1 MKKSKLTATLVS
13 SFIGALA
20 LTSCGD
26 TATTSKLTPSDNGTL
41 IELTGY
47 NGETE
52 KLSVMTEE
60 MYQKYT
66 ESQDGV
72 KMFYNAVLES
82 LIRYEYPKLAAQLGS
97 KLKDFSVLEAEAT
110 RKVESSKQTAANSGN
125 YDQEWANILAAHD
138 CETEEDLKQYYLYD
152 LEKTELTDRYFKDNE
167 ADLKDEYIGVD
178 ENWNLVTTQKDNVDS
193 VYPYH
198 VIHILVKLEAEDT
211 NYNRGTI
218 SVANAKALKDV
229 VLKLIDG
236 DYLFEN
242 VAKNVSDD
250 TGSKVEYGDVGLMT
264 TKTSFYNEFKLGTW
278 AFDAILSGV
287 NEEVD
292 ADHATTAKPQ
302 NDVIYQAMG
311 LDKDA
316 EVVTLTDDTH
326 IEKKNIQSL
335 IASEMV
341 TRVKTPVSN
350 ATAYSKIPTVPY
362 DVFMKIGDA
371 AEEDKLPDGTA
382 PKAGDVALPRNVLFN
397 QYLNFH
403 SPFVITAEDLA
414 PETADWSDKT
424 PTWKHDFTD
433 GKSYDGST
441 EKAEGGLI
449 ILNNNFQAD
458 KIAGLGKDVLCTKS
472 GDVIIG
478 VRSQAGIH
486 FMVMR
491 KSIFKATNEAVGKET
506 QSLQNYYT
514 TDVEAATA
522 ATAGENYINMKVST
536 EAYYKGRADT
546 LKSAFKSTSDFDTA
560 YDYRLYEYLINN
572 SVVTNIKFFDGEAA
586 DSAMKAA
593 IDKYIAL
600 LREEANDT
608 AREKINTEGWQT
620 YLMKL
625 TTQNNERAM
634 EKSLVPATCAF
645 KFGDSAYTDEFKEG
659 NKCYVK

>member
-20 LTSCGD
+20 LTSCGN
-26 TATTSKLTPSDNGTL
+26 TATTSRITPSDNGTL

-52 KLSVMTEE
+52 KLSVLTEE

-82 LIRYEYPKLAAQLGS
+82 LIRYEYPKLAALPGS
-97 KLKDFSVLEAEAT
+97 KLKQFSVLEAEADT
-110 RKVESSKQTAANSGN
+110 KVQSSKETAANSGN
-125 YDQEWANILAAHD
+125 YDEEWANILKAHD

-167 ADLKDEYIGVD
+167 PDLKDEYIGVD
-178 ENWNLVTTQKDNVDS
+178 EDWNLVTTQKDNVDS

-198 VIHILVKLEAEDT
+198 IIHVLVKLEAEDT

-242 VAKNVSDD
+242 IAKNVSDD

-264 TKTSFYNEFKLGTW
+264 TKTSFYNEFKLGIY
-278 AFDAILSGV
+278 AYDAIMSGI
-287 NEEVD
+287 NDQD
-292 ADHATTAKPQ
+292 ATNKA
-302 NDVIYQAMG
+302 IYEAMG
-311 LDKDA
+311 LDDA
-316 EVVTLTDDTH
+316 AKVTTLTDDTH
-326 IEKKNIQSL
+326 IEKELVQNLIQS
-335 IASEMV
+335 EMID
-341 TRVKTPVSN
+341 RVKTPVSN
-350 ATAYSKIPTVPY
+350 AEAYTKIPTVPY
-362 DVFMKIGDA
+362 DVFMKIGDV
-371 AEEDKLPDGTA
+371 AEQDKLPDGTS
-382 PKAGDVALPRNVLFN
+382 PKAGDVVLPRNVLFN

-414 PETADWSDKT
+414 DETADWSDET
-424 PTWKHDFTD
+424 PTWNHNFDD
-433 GKSYDGST
+433 GKSYKEST
-441 EKAEGGLI
+441 VKQEGGLI
-449 ILNNNFQAD
+449 IHNNNFQSG
-458 KIAGLGKDVLCTKS
+458 KIAGLGKDVLCNKN

-491 KSIFKATNEAVGKET
+491 KSIFKATNEAAGKVA
-506 QSLQNYYT
+506 QSLQDYYT

-522 ATAGENYINMKVST
+522 ATAGETYINMKSNSA
-536 EAYYKGRADT
+536 ESYYKNRAET
-546 LKSAFKSTSDFDTA
+546 LKSAFKSTSDFDVA
-560 YDYRLYEYLINN
+560 YDYRLYEYLTHNE
-572 SVVTNIKFFDGEAA
+572 VVTNITFFDQEGT
-586 DSAMKAA
+586 DSAMKEA
-593 IDKYIAL
+593 INKYIDL
-600 LREEANDT
+600 LREEANDS
-608 AREKINTEGWQT
+608 AHEKINKEGWEA

-634 EKSLVPATCAF
+634 EHSLVPATCAF
-645 KFGDSAYTDEFKEG
+645 KFGDSAYSNEFQEG

>member
-20 LTSCGD
+20 LTSCGN
-26 TATTSKLTPSDNGTL
+26 TATTSRITPSDNGTL

-52 KLSVMTEE
+52 KLSVLTEE

-82 LIRYEYPKLAAQLGS
+82 LIRYEYPKLAALPGS
-97 KLKDFSVLEAEAT
+97 KLKQFSVLEAEADT
-110 RKVESSKQTAANSGN
+110 KVQSSKETAANSGN
-125 YDQEWANILAAHD
+125 YDEEWANILKAHD

-167 ADLKDEYIGVD
+167 PDLKDEYIGVD
-178 ENWNLVTTQKDNVDS
+178 EDWNLVTTQKDNVDS

-198 VIHILVKLEAEDT
+198 IIHVLVKLEAEDT

-242 VAKNVSDD
+242 IAKNVSDD

-264 TKTSFYNEFKLGTW
+264 TKTSFYNEFKLGIY
-278 AFDAILSGV
+278 AYDAIMSGI
-287 NEEVD
+287 NDQD
-292 ADHATTAKPQ
+292 ATNKA
-302 NDVIYQAMG
+302 IYEAMG
-311 LDKDA
+311 LDDA
-316 EVVTLTDDTH
+316 AKVTTLTDDTH
-326 IEKKNIQSL
+326 IEKELVQNLIQS
-335 IASEMV
+335 EMID
-341 TRVKTPVSN
+341 RVKTPVSN
-350 ATAYSKIPTVPY
+350 AEAYTKIPTVPY
-362 DVFMKIGDA
+362 DVFMKIGDV
-371 AEEDKLPDGTA
+371 AEQDKLPDGTS
-382 PKAGDVALPRNVLFN
+382 PKAGDVVLPRNVLFN

-414 PETADWSDKT
+414 DETADWSDET
-424 PTWKHDFTD
+424 PTWNHNFDD
-433 GKSYDGST
+433 GKSYKEST
-441 EKAEGGLI
+441 VKQEGGLI
-449 ILNNNFQAD
+449 IHNNNFQSG
-458 KIAGLGKDVLCTKS
+458 KIAGLGKDVLCNKN

-491 KSIFKATNEAVGKET
+491 KSIFKATNEAAGKVA
-506 QSLQNYYT
+506 QSLQDYYT

-522 ATAGENYINMKVST
+522 ATAGETYINMKSNSA
-536 EAYYKGRADT
+536 ESYYKNRAET
-546 LKSAFKSTSDFDTA
+546 LKSAFKSTSDFDVA
-560 YDYRLYEYLINN
+560 YDYRLYEYLTHNE
-572 SVVTNIKFFDGEAA
+572 VVTNITFFDQEGT
-586 DSAMKAA
+586 DSAMKEA
-593 IDKYIAL
+593 INKYIDL
-600 LREEANDT
+600 LREEANDS
-608 AREKINTEGWQT
+608 AHEKINKEGWEA

-625 TTQNNERAM
+625 TTQNNEREM
-634 EKSLVPATCAF
+634 TKSLVPATCAF
-645 KFGDSAYTDEFKEG
+645 KFGDSAYSNEFQEG

>member
-26 TATTSKLTPSDNGTL
+26 TATSSKLTPSDNGTL

-52 KLSVMTEE
+52 KLSVLTEE

-82 LIRYEYPKLAAQLGS
+82 LIRYEYPKLAALPGS
-97 KLKDFSVLEAEAT
+97 KLKQFSVLEAEADT
-110 RKVESSKQTAANSGN
+110 KVQSSKETAANSGN
-125 YDQEWANILAAHD
+125 YDEEWANILKAHD

-167 ADLKDEYIGVD
+167 PDLKDEYIGVD
-178 ENWNLVTTQKDNVDS
+178 EDWNLVTTQKKDVDS

-198 VIHILVKLEAEDT
+198 IIHVLVKLEAEDT

-242 VAKNVSDD
+242 IAKNVSDD

-264 TKTSFYNEFKLGTW
+264 TKTSFYNEFKLGIY
-278 AFDAILSGV
+278 AYDAIMSGI
-287 NEEVD
+287 NNQD
-292 ADHATTAKPQ
+292 SSNKA
-302 NDVIYQAMG
+302 IYEAMG
-311 LDKDA
+311 LDNAAK
-316 EVVTLTDDTH
+316 VTTLTDDTH
-326 IEKKNIQSL
+326 IEKELVKDLIQS
-335 IASEMV
+335 EMID
-341 TRVKTPVSN
+341 RVKTPVSN
-350 ATAYSKIPTVPY
+350 AAAYTKIPTVPY
-362 DVFMKIGDA
+362 DVFMKIGDV
-371 AEEDKLPDGTA
+371 AEEDKLPDGTS
-382 PKAGDVALPRNVLFN
+382 PKAGDVVLPRNVLFN

-414 PETADWSDKT
+414 DETADWSDKT
-424 PTWKHDFTD
+424 PTLRHDFDNGNSYGSGTD
-433 GKSYDGST
+433 PVKT
-441 EKAEGGLI
+441 GGLI
-449 ILNNNFQAD
+449 IHNNNFESD
-458 KIAGLGKDVLCTKS
+458 KVAGLGKDVLCHKS

-491 KSIFKATNEAVGKET
+491 KSVFKATNVAAGKAG
-506 QSLQNYYT
+506 QSLQDYYT

-522 ATAGENYINMKVST
+522 ATAGETYINMKSNSA
-536 EAYYKGRADT
+536 ESYYKNRAET
-546 LKSAFKSTSDFDTA
+546 LKSAFKSTSDFDVA
-560 YDYRLYEYLINN
+560 YDYRLYEYLTDNE
-572 SVVTNIKFFDGEAA
+572 VVTSIKFFDQDGA
-586 DSAMKAA
+586 DSAMKDA
-593 IDKYIAL
+593 INKYIEL
-600 LREEANDT
+600 LREEANDS
-608 AREKINTEGWQT
+608 AHEKINKEGWET

-634 EKSLVPATCAF
+634 TKSLVPTTCAF
-645 KFGDSAYTDEFKEG
+645 KFGDSAYSEEFKEG